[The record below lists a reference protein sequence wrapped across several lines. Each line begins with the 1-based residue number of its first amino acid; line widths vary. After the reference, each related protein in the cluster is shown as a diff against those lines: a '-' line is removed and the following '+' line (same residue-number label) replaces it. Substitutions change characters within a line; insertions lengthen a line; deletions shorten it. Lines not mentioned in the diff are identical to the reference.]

1 MYIEKIGK
9 MEIHISHEFSN
20 RENSKRGLVSKE
32 LSKEPFMYTI
42 VETR

>member
-9 MEIHISHEFSN
+9 MEIHISHDLSN
-20 RENSKRGLVSKE
+20 RENFKRGLVSKE
-32 LSKEPFMYTI
+32 LNKEPFMYTI